1 MNYIDF
7 KLQGATKL
15 CVDALKSRGFQV
27 KEDQGQIIFLQ
38 SSSAQDMYHATI
50 ILNKLDIP
58 FIRKDQ
64 SSLEILVNQVPLS
77 IFDKI
82 SKFGGRPYTIPYRE
96 CQTHWRYF
104 HNHRFG
110 IRLNALDLEYN
121 MASFVKAANLAGIRT
136 VSGCNGH
143 YKKSPRFQVVGEYY
157 GAWFEVVQ
165 KLFMAD
171 LDLNYQWK
179 VLYQG
184 VTKAEIR
191 AIGDNW
197 DMDRIHQDTVKM
209 AEKLEQHAD
218 QIRLLKTESFR
229 KKSIQPKQFVRER
242 RFNKLVQW
250 MLQQCE
256 QNRTLISSEKQPSI
270 ENTIV
275 KYYS

>member
-27 KEDQGQIIFLQ
+27 KENHGQIEFLQ
-38 SSSAQDMYHATI
+38 SSSDRDMYHITV
-50 ILNKLDIP
+50 ILNKLNIP
-58 FIRKDQ
+58 FIKKGQ
-64 SSLEILVNQVPLS
+64 SSIEILVNHVPLS

-82 SKFGGRPYTIPYRE
+82 SKFGGQPYTIPYQE
-96 CQTHWRYF
+96 CQTNWRYF

-110 IRLNALDLEYN
+110 VRLNALDIEYN
-121 MASFVKAANLAGIRT
+121 MASFVKAANLAGIR
-136 VSGCNGH
+136 VISGCNGH
-143 YKKSPRFQVVGEYY
+143 YKNSPRFQVVGEYY

-165 KLFMAD
+165 QLFMTD

-179 VLYQG
+179 VFYQG

-191 AIGDNW
+191 AVGDNW
-197 DMDRIHQDTVKM
+197 DMDRIHQDTMKM

-218 QIRLLKTESFR
+218 QIRMLKKQSFR
-229 KKSIQPKQFVRER
+229 KKSLEPKQFVHER
-242 RFNKLVQW
+242 RFKKLVQW

-256 QNRTLISSEKQPSI
+256 QNVALIFSKL
-270 ENTIV
+270 
-275 KYYS
+275 